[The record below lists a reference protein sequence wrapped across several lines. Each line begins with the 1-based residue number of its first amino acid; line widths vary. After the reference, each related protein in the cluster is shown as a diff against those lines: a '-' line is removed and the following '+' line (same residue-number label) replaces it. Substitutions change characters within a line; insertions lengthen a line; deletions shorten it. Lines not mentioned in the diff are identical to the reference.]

1 MTAPVF
7 QEAFAIAKPAPAKPV
22 ITLWTGFWI
31 LVAMV
36 SAQILFRD
44 LVLTRWHGDRSIADV
59 AQWGRDFVN
68 VYTSGSLAL
77 SHRLA
82 ILYDI
87 PAYQAYQLDLFH
99 SGMKWHNYSY
109 PPVTLLYTWAFALL
123 PYPVAVLAWLGGTGA
138 AFVAAAR
145 PYMKR
150 AGLAGWVALL
160 APASIIN
167 IWAGHYG
174 FLVAAL
180 WLAAWHHLPRRPVL
194 AGVLIGLM
202 VVKPHLAV
210 LAPFVLARRGE
221 WKAIGAAAATVTLL
235 VGLSVALFG
244 TQLWVTYLTD
254 TVKVQAAMVGQTDAF
269 FITMMPTVTPSLA
282 ILGVPV
288 SAATI
293 VQAIIAAAAIAV
305 LLWKLPR
312 DSKDAG
318 LAAATAT
325 FLVLPYA
332 FAYDMTAAG
341 LGGLLLF
348 RRAIVEE
355 RGPGYTALCLAA
367 AAVPMTILYFN
378 FYGIPPS
385 PLFIAFQLAAM
396 LRRPQRDSA
405 AA

>member
-1 MTAPVF
+1 MTARVHPA
-7 QEAFAIAKPAPAKPV
+7 AFTVVKAPAKPSL
-22 ITLWTGFWI
+22 TLWRGFWV

-36 SAQILFRD
+36 AAHILYRD
-44 LVLTRWHGDRSIADV
+44 MVLTRWSGDRSIADV

-77 SHRLA
+77 GHRLA

-87 PAYQAYQLDLFH
+87 PSYQAYQLDLFR

-109 PPVTLLYTWAFALL
+109 PPVTLLYTWLFALL

-138 AFVAAAR
+138 AFAAAAR

-174 FLVAAL
+174 FLIGAL
-180 WLAAWHHLPRRPVL
+180 WLGAWHHLPRRPVL

-202 VVKPHLAV
+202 IVKPHLAI
-210 LAPFVLARRGE
+210 LAPFVLARRRE
-221 WKAIGAAAATVTLL
+221 WRATAAAAATVTFL
-235 VGLSVALFG
+235 VGLSILLFG
-244 TQLWVTYLTD
+244 TELWVTYLTD
-254 TVKVQAAMVGQTDAF
+254 TVKVQAAMVEKTDAF
-269 FITMMPTVTPSLA
+269 FITMMPTVTPSLT

-288 SAATI
+288 SAAAA
-293 VQAIIAAAAIAV
+293 VQALVALMTTAW
-305 LLWKLPR
+305 LLWKLPK

-332 FAYDMTAAG
+332 FSYDMTAAG
-341 LGGLLLF
+341 LAGLILF
-348 RRAIVEE
+348 RRAVMEQQ
-355 RGPGYTALCLAA
+355 GPGYTALCLGA
-367 AAVPMTILYFN
+367 AAVPMSILYFN
-378 FYGIPPS
+378 FYNIPVS
-385 PLFIAFQLAAM
+385 PLFVAFQLGAL
-396 LRRPQRDSA
+396 LRLPARPQGEA
-405 AA
+405 